1 MRSFFARFA
10 LAVCVPLLLLFVCG
24 IRASSSFISI
34 KQGDSSKH
42 YLNEIEHFMGQKPS
56 KSAKRGQD
64 IILKRIMGKA
74 DRTKKSGEMKAVE
87 GGGSKRKREPPK
99 HYVAEATTSKRQRVS
114 NRDKGKVTKHREREE
129 SDSEEAEY
137 EVESII
143 DEKFVRG
150 KRQFKV
156 RWLNYGPKHDCW
168 VPEEDMSAKKL
179 ILEFEQKKAAEEE
192 NEDEDD
198 DYEVEECIDVRGTK
212 GNREF
217 LIKWKNYSSRSNTWE
232 PEENLDCPDLMK
244 KCLEKKNPSK
254 AAPKSKKTPKKKGP
268 GKKTPN
274 KKQKKNAKNGKAD
287 ESEEET
293 HEEAIEDEAEK
304 EETAEDDEDD
314 AEQDENRKEDAEE
327 EGHADNEEEPDEDD
341 EKPSKPGPKSKKKK

>member
-42 YLNEIEHFMGQKPS
+42 YLK
-56 KSAKRGQD
+56 
-64 IILKRIMGKA
+64 
-74 DRTKKSGEMKAVE
+74 MKAVE

-244 KCLEKKNPSK
+244 KCLEKKKNPSK